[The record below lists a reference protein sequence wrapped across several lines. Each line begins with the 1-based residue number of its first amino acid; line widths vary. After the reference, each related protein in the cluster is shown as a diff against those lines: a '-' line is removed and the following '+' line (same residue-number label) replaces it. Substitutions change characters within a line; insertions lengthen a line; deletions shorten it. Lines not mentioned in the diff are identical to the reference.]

1 MKAAGL
7 VRTILLQIVTATIAV
22 LLVSALWADPAA
34 VDRHRQADGI
44 LAPRFVAAMNEFQ
57 LAHNPNDAD
66 HFLKVSAKDK
76 QRWRA
81 AVDAWRELEH
91 AMKEAGY

>member
-1 MKAAGL
+1 MTAAGL
-7 VRTILLQIVTATIAV
+7 VRRVVFLAIAG
-22 LLVSALWADPAA
+22 LTLFADPAA
-34 VDRHRQADGI
+34 IEIHRRADGV
-44 LAPRFVAAMNEFQ
+44 LAPRFIAAMNEFQ

-76 QRWRA
+76 QRWKA

-91 AMKEAGY
+91 AMRDAGY